1 MTAFWENFHWLRPL
15 WLLAILP
22 ALLLAYGLWQQRKH
36 SSGWQQVIS
45 PELLEHL
52 LEGVL
57 PSKHRYGLIG
67 LSLAWCLCT
76 IALAGPTWERLPQ
89 PVHKQESAMV
99 VLFDLSPSMLAADL
113 KPSRLVRA
121 RHQLI
126 DILQARREGLTALI
140 AYAGE
145 AHVVAPLTDDTATL
159 ESLLPAL
166 HPNIMPLRGSNTE
179 MAVDKALQL
188 FTDSGINQGD
198 ILLVTDGVDS
208 SAIDTLIDRL
218 EGGQFRLSTLAIGS
232 AEGAPIPADNGG
244 FARDNQGGIVIAR
257 VNHGQLQQ
265 LSQQLQGHYSRESNS
280 PRLLQQLANPAA
292 ATENN
297 SRQIERQFDSW
308 ADHGHWLVLLLLP
321 VIVYSFRRGL
331 VCPALLLCLLLPN
344 LVSAPYAQ
352 AQADNLSPEATA
364 SPTSFWDNLWLTRD
378 QQAQRQLQN
387 GNPAAAAQTFEAND
401 WRGSAA
407 YQAQDYQA
415 AADAFATGEQA
426 VDHYNRGNALAHA
439 GKLPEAIDAYQQAR
453 QLDPE
458 FDDAAHNQALVEELL
473 QQQQQNQDK
482 QESEEGQ
489 QNEQDQNQQQ
499 NQNSQDNQQQ
509 DQQQSSSQQSQ
520 SQQDASHKPGQKEN
534 AEPEQDKSQQA
545 DTEDKMDEQQ
555 ANAKDS
561 ERRDG
566 EKQASKEQGKEKQD
580 AQQAETQ
587 AMTAEEREQQ
597 QALEQWL
604 RQVPDDPGGLL
615 RNKFKHQY
623 RQRRLEYQNGS
634 WQPPENDA
642 HKRW

>member
-22 ALLLAYGLWQQRKH
+22 VLLLAYGLWQQRKH

-57 PSKHRYGLIG
+57 PSKHRYSLIG
-67 LSLAWCLCT
+67 LGLAWILCA

-89 PVHKQESAMV
+89 PVHQQESAMV

-188 FTDSGINQGD
+188 FTDSGISQGD
-198 ILLVTDGVDS
+198 ILLVTDGVDN
-208 SAIDTLIDRL
+208 SAIDALVDRL
-218 EGGQFRLSTLAIGS
+218 DGGQFRLSTLAIGS
-232 AEGAPIPADNGG
+232 VEGAPIPADNGG

-265 LSQQLQGHYSRESNS
+265 LSQQLQGHYSSESNS

-308 ADHGHWLVLLLLP
+308 ADRGHWLVLLLLP

-331 VCPALLLCLLLPN
+331 VCPALLLCLVLPN

-352 AQADNLSPEATA
+352 AQAEISSPETA
-364 SPTSFWDNLWLTRD
+364 ANPPSFWDDLWLTRD

-387 GNPAAAAQTFEAND
+387 GKPSAAAQIFEANN

-415 AADAFATGEQA
+415 AAEAFATGEQA

-439 GKLPEAIDAYQQAR
+439 GKLPEAIEAYQQAR

-473 QQQQQNQDK
+473 RQQQQNQDQ
-482 QESEEGQ
+482 QEGQEGQ
-489 QNEQDQNQQQ
+489 QSEQDQKQQQDQ
-499 NQNSQDNQQQ
+499 NQNSQNNQQQ
-509 DQQQSSSQQSQ
+509 DQQQGSSQQSQ
-520 SQQDASHKPGQKEN
+520 QDAGQKSEQEEN
-534 AEPEQDKSQQA
+534 TEPEQNKSQQA
-545 DTEDKMDEQQ
+545 DAEKAMEEEQTSVKE
-555 ANAKDS
+555 N
-561 ERRDG
+561 
-566 EKQASKEQGKEKQD
+566 KQSDNEKQD
-580 AQQAETQ
+580 AQQAEPQ

-623 RQRRLEYQNGS
+623 RQRRLEYQNGN